1 MTAVSQ
7 PASHAAADP
16 ARAIRVLLVEDD
28 EDDYVITRGLLEEVR
43 EVSFDLVWAPSCPDG
58 LRLLR
63 EGSHDV
69 VLLDYRLGEHTALD
83 FLCGMPLEEAIP
95 PVILLTGQ
103 GEQGT
108 DMAVMRAG
116 AADYLDKSGLNATML
131 ERSIRYA
138 VERHGAQ
145 LARHDAEQRFQMVAE
160 SVGAIVWQA
169 DPDTLRFTFVSREAE
184 HLLGHPLPRWT
195 GEPGF
200 WAAHVHADDRDEAR
214 ALFHEAARS
223 GRPHGFEHRITA
235 ADGRVVW
242 LRGVVRAVEFGGR
255 RELAGVMFD
264 VTPARAAEESLRL
277 RDRAL
282 AAIDEGILVTDPHQP
297 DRPIVYVNPAF
308 LHMTGYAEHEVLG
321 RNSHFLHGPDTDRAT
336 TAAIYAAI
344 AAAEPITTELVNYR
358 KDGTPYWNRL
368 SIGPIR
374 DAQGRL
380 THFVGVQRDVTEQ
393 RRAREA
399 LMASNALLNTIIEG
413 THDSVFAKDL
423 DGRYLL
429 INAAGAA
436 VLGYS
441 AGEIVG
447 RTDLD
452 ILGPEAARVFRETD
466 MRVIETGDVLVSEET
481 APVAAGVRTYHAM
494 KAPLRDAEGR
504 VTGLV
509 GISRD
514 ISERKRMEEALEAS
528 AAHYRR
534 LVNRAPQTIY
544 AVDAS
549 GRFTEL
555 NPAGVE
561 LLGRP
566 LDELL
571 RLHFTDVI
579 APQDVELAGQISAH
593 LVSGATEGF
602 EIELRIRRPSGET
615 RLVSINGTSINEGG
629 VITGGHGIA
638 RDVTDERERESQMRL
653 FAAALENLAESVNV
667 LDESGRILYANAAH
681 GRMLGHDPAA
691 PPVGGFAAF
700 AAGGEPS
707 VSLAAALHEVRG
719 SGVWRG
725 RLALQ
730 RTDGQTIP
738 VEAHMERVER
748 DGRRLVFTICRDV
761 QDELERE
768 QRLRRAERL
777 ASIGTLVGG
786 VAHEL
791 NNPLAAIVGFTQ
803 LLLMDERTPA
813 ERDDLETIR
822 REAERMAEIVSN
834 LRLLAGDTHREAR
847 RRQRLDLNDVVR
859 HVLRTRAYALHTR
872 NVEVREDLDPDLPAV
887 LGDRG
892 EMEQVLLNLVVNAEQ
907 AMAGCAQGVLV
918 VRTRRS
924 RSGVSLHVVDNG
936 PGIAPGQLE
945 QIFDPFFT
953 TKAPGEGTGLG
964 LSLVHSIVAEHG
976 GEIQVDSRV
985 GAGAAFRIDLPHAP
999 EPPAPAPEG
1008 APAAASG
1015 PGRPLRVLFVDD
1027 EEAVR
1032 RVISRFLRR
1041 RGHMVD
1047 EAEEGGVALTLLDQ
1061 AEQRGA
1067 SYDAILSDLRMPGL
1081 GGGQLLAALKE
1092 RGGGLEQRLVF
1103 VTGDVESV
1111 SDWPGTDVAD
1121 VPVLTKP
1128 LDLNMLAATLEEM
1141 AARG

>member
-1 MTAVSQ
+1 MSDV
-7 PASHAAADP
+7 SHAAP
-16 ARAIRVLLVEDD
+16 PIRVLLVEDD
-28 EDDYVITRGLLEEVR
+28 EDDYVITRGLLDEVR
-43 EVSFDLVWAPSCPDG
+43 DVSFDLVWAPGCPDG

-63 EGSHDV
+63 ERSHDV

-116 AADYLDKSGLNATML
+116 AADYLSKSGLNATML

-138 VERHGAQ
+138 VERHGARR
-145 LARHDAEQRFQMVAE
+145 ARHDAEQRFQMVAE
-160 SVGAIVWQA
+160 SVGAVVWQA

-184 HLLGHPLPRWT
+184 HLLGHPLSGWT
-195 GEPGF
+195 DHDGF
-200 WAAHVHADDRDEAR
+200 WAAHVHPDDRDAAMAVFREAG
-214 ALFHEAARS
+214 AS
-223 GRPHGFEHRITA
+223 GRPQTFEHRMRA
-235 ADGRVVW
+235 ADGRLVW
-242 LRGVVRAVEFGGR
+242 LRGVVRAVEYGGR

-264 VTPARAAEESLRL
+264 VTAARAAEEGLRL

-282 AAIDEGILVTDPHQP
+282 AAIDEGIVVTDPHQP
-297 DRPIVYVNPAF
+297 GRPIVYVNPAF
-308 LHMTGYAEHEVLG
+308 LRMTGYDEEEVLG
-321 RNSHFLHGPDTDRAT
+321 RNTRFLHGPDTDPD
-336 TAAIYAAI
+336 TASAIWAAI
-344 AAAEPITTELVNYR
+344 AAAEPITAEVVNYR

-368 SIGPIR
+368 SVGPIR
-374 DAQGRL
+374 DARGGL
-380 THFVGVQRDVTEQ
+380 THFVGVQRDVTGE

-399 LMASNALLNTIIEG
+399 LEASNALLNTIIEG
-413 THDSVFAKDL
+413 TGDAVFAKDV

-429 INAAGAA
+429 MNSAGARA
-436 VLGYS
+436 LGYTP
-441 AGEIVG
+441 AEIVG
-447 RTDLD
+447 RTDADL
-452 ILGPEAARVFRETD
+452 LSPETARVFREAD
-466 MRVIETGDVLVSEET
+466 LRVLETGDVVVSEET
-481 APVAAGVRTYHAM
+481 AEVAAGVRTYHAM
-494 KAPLRDAEGR
+494 KAPLRDADRR
-504 VTGLV
+504 VTGVV

-514 ISERKRMEEALEAS
+514 ISERKRMEEALAQS

-571 RLHFTDVI
+571 RLHFAEVI
-579 APQDVELAGQISAH
+579 APEDVALAADISSR
-593 LVSGATEGF
+593 LVSGDTEGF
-602 EIELRIRRPSGET
+602 AIELRILRPSGER
-615 RLVSINGTSINEGG
+615 RLVSINGTAIVEGG
-629 VITGGHGIA
+629 VTTGGHGIA

-667 LDESGRILYANAAH
+667 LDEQGSILYANAAH

-691 PPVGGFAAF
+691 PPAAGLAAF
-700 AAGGEPS
+700 APDGPPS
-707 VSLAAALHEVRG
+707 AALASALGDVRG
-719 SGVWRG
+719 NGVWRG
-725 RLALQ
+725 RLALR
-730 RTDGQTIP
+730 RTDGRVIP

-748 DGRRLVFTICRDV
+748 DGRTLVFTICRDV
-761 QDELERE
+761 EDELARE

-803 LLLMDERTPA
+803 LLMMDERTAA

-822 REAERMAEIVSN
+822 READRMAAIVSN
-834 LRLLAGDTHREAR
+834 LRMLAGDTHRDAR
-847 RRQRLDLNDVVR
+847 KRGRVDLNDVAR
-859 HVLRTRAYALHTR
+859 HVLRTRGYALHTR

-892 EMEQVLLNLVVNAEQ
+892 ELEQVLLNLVVNAEQ
-907 AMAGCAQGVLV
+907 AMSGGTGGVLV

-924 RSGVSLHVVDNG
+924 RTGVSLHVVDDG

-964 LSLVHSIVAEHG
+964 LSLVHNIVTEHG
-976 GEIQVDSRV
+976 GEIQVDSSV

-999 EPPAPAPEG
+999 EPAAPVPEA
-1008 APAAASG
+1008 APAAAAATG

-1027 EEAVR
+1027 EAAVR

-1041 RGHMVD
+1041 RGHVVD
-1047 EAEEGGVALTLLDQ
+1047 EAEEGAMALALLDQ
-1061 AEQRGA
+1061 AEERGV
-1067 SYDAILSDLRMPGL
+1067 SYDTILSDLRMPGL
-1081 GGGQLLAALKE
+1081 GGGQLLAALRE

-1111 SDWPGTDVAD
+1111 SAWPGTDAAD

-1128 LDLNMLAATLEEM
+1128 LDLNVLATTLEKM